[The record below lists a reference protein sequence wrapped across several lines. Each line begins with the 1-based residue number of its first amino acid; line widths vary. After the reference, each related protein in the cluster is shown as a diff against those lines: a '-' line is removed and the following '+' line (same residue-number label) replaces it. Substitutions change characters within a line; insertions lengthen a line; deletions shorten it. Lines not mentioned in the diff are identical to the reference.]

1 MVSEILSSANFRNSC
16 DVGLRREAE
25 QLVGAAHAALHRG
38 GRGQG
43 LGRLEGRA
51 QGMLREEPGRQ
62 MMKKKGSLP
71 SFFSSS

>member
-25 QLVGAAHAALHRG
+25 QLVGVAHAALHRG

-51 QGMLREEPGRQ
+51 QGML
-62 MMKKKGSLP
+62 
-71 SFFSSS
+71 